1 MVLLNILIFLLEFA
15 LVHIIQGESWE
26 LIQKVKESTLQQF
39 KCDNNGKNIE
49 SMNGDEA
56 SLYFEPI
63 VDACISK
70 FMSSYKGKFRILITY
85 FTSHLYHRTEVDL
98 FTDDKVFDSEHLR
111 RVRGEVENKLQS
123 YTAKLVKVR
132 FVDSFQEFWTPWN
145 ILLIRYLYEQQ
156 E

>member
-15 LVHIIQGESWE
+15 HVQIIKGESRE
-26 LIQKVKESTLQQF
+26 LIQKVKKSTLQQF
-39 KCDNNGKNIE
+39 KCDNDGKNIQ
-49 SMNGDEA
+49 SMNGNEA

-70 FMSSYKGKFRILITY
+70 FMSSCKGKFRILSTY

-98 FTDDKVFDSEHLR
+98 FTDEEVFDSKTLT
-111 RVRGEVENKLQS
+111 RVCGEVEKKLQS

-132 FVDSFQEFWTPWN
+132 FVDSFQKF
-145 ILLIRYLYEQQ
+145 
-156 E
+156 